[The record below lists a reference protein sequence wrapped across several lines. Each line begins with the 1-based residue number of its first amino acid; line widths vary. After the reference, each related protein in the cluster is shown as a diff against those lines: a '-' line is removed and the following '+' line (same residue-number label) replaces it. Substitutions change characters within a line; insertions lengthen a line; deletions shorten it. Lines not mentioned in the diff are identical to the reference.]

1 MEARQQKDLLLGLT
15 FGGAAM
21 NERSDV
27 DALDRNKCADAT
39 RPRLLTVHCVSSE
52 EHVTRN
58 TVSECSIHEEVSV

>member
-1 MEARQQKDLLLGLT
+1 
-15 FGGAAM
+15 M
-21 NERSDV
+21 NEMSDV